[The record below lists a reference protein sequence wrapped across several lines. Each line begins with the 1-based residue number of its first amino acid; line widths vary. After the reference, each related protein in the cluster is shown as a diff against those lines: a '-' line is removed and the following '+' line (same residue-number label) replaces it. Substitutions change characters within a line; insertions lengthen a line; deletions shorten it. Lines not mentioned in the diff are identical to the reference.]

1 MDEGTTA
8 AAVEQ
13 ATPAIETTQPE
24 TETVEPELEL
34 SEEEGDEQTDDS
46 ENEGDE
52 AGDGEGTEQEPELVE
67 VEFNGKTY
75 KVDPELKSGLMMQA
89 DYTRKTQE
97 LAESRKT
104 VEAKMA
110 EAEANFAVSEE
121 VLGARAALMNID
133 AQLEQYQNVNWQQLE
148 NEDPLGA
155 MSHWRQFNQLKE
167 QRGQVAQYLTA
178 EQTKR
183 SEQAEQAIANR
194 LRETREFAEKNI
206 KGWSSDLDNKITKFA
221 VDDLGIGIE
230 ELRSAYTPTVYRTLY
245 LAYLGQQTLAKQAAT
260 PKPTAQ
266 VKPLTTVSSK
276 ASPSARKPIGEM
288 SMEEYAAHRHKQL
301 AQKGR

>member
-1 MDEGTTA
+1 MDEGTKA

-13 ATPAIETTQPE
+13 APPAIETTQPE

-34 SEEEGDEQTDDS
+34 SEEESETEGEDGEI
-46 ENEGDE
+46 ENEGEE
-52 AGDGEGTEQEPELVE
+52 AEQEPEPEPELVE

-75 KVDPELKSGLMMQA
+75 KVAPELKDGFLMQA

-97 LAESRKT
+97 VAETKRSLEARAAE
-104 VEAKMA
+104 VER
-110 EAEANFAVSEE
+110 NFAVSEE

-167 QRGQVAQYLTA
+167 QRGQVTNYLNEAQA
-178 EQTKR
+178 KRANEMEQDT
-183 SEQAEQAIANR
+183 ANR
-194 LRETREFAEKNI
+194 LRQTREFAEKEI
-206 KGWSSDLDNKITKFA
+206 KGWSPELDNKITHFA
-221 VDDLGIGIE
+221 VNDLGIGIE
-230 ELRSAYTPTVYRTLY
+230 ELKSAYTPTVYRTLY

-260 PKPTAQ
+260 PKPTTP

-288 SMEEYAAHRHKQL
+288 SMEEYAAHRK
-301 AQKGR
+301 AQMAKGR

>member
-8 AAVEQ
+8 VAVEQ
-13 ATPAIETTQPE
+13 AETPAIEATQPE

-34 SEEEGDEQTDDS
+34 SDEGDGQGDEL

-52 AGDGEGTEQEPELVE
+52 AGEGTEPEPELVE
-67 VEFNGKTY
+67 VEFNGKVY
-75 KVDPELKSGLMMQA
+75 KIDPELKSGLMMQA

-97 LAESRKT
+97 VAEMRKT
-104 VEAKMA
+104 VEARQA
-110 EAEANFAVSEE
+110 EAEQAFNVSQE
-121 VLGARAALMNID
+121 VLEGRAALMNID
-133 AQLEQYQNVNWQQLE
+133 AQLQQYQNVNWQQLE
-148 NEDPLGA
+148 SEDPLGA

-167 QRGQVAQYLTA
+167 QRGQVAQYLDS
-178 EQTKR
+178 EHTKR

-206 KGWSSDLDNKITKFA
+206 KGWSSELDNKITKFA

-230 ELRSAYTPTVYRTLY
+230 ELRGAYTPTVYRTLY
-245 LAYLGQQTLAKQAAT
+245 LAFLGQQTLAKQAAA

-276 ASPSARKPIGEM
+276 ANPSARKPIGEM
-288 SMEEYAAHRHKQL
+288 SMDEYAAHRRSQMAKQ
-301 AQKGR
+301 GR